1 MPLRSTV
8 CPSASRRIAFVVL
21 AAACAPPAFSQQPA
35 PVTGTQT
42 SLVLP
47 PQISEKLVRLNTDLK
62 AAQLKSDANAEAT
75 TLNAIGDLYFR
86 VSEFRR
92 ALDIYGQA
100 LEQARKAHDEA
111 QQTIA
116 LNGEAGC
123 YADLSQND
131 KAMQTSQQAL
141 ELSTA
146 SNDVDGEAA
155 ALNGLGWAQ
164 FNLGEIA
171 KALEYHKQALTL
183 AQQAGDED
191 LQAKIV
197 QWIGI
202 GDFYVGGGRKALD
215 EFTQALA
222 LFQQVADQSGQARS
236 LIYIGMERFF
246 LGEMP
251 GARAAFVQ
259 AMPMFD
265 QVGDR
270 LGKAT
275 ALNMIGG
282 AYLNAGDPKK
292 ALGYVNQSI
301 QIFHDVGNLAG
312 EVAADGSAG
321 AIYSSLGEPEKALD
335 LYKQALPLLRQTGSR
350 LGEAGALSTTGGFYF
365 DFGQYDKALES
376 YKQSLE
382 IYRALGI
389 RGSEAADLFS
399 IGAIYQAQGDQQKA
413 LDAINQSLVISR
425 AVGAS
430 IDEANELRSIGG
442 IYLRLGDKDKAMEC
456 TTQSLALFRKMD
468 NHAGEAFALLLLGV
482 DYFVSNQHDKGLDL
496 MNQALPIAIAMS
508 NPNAQAAA
516 YYLLMGAVHRD
527 QPALAIYYGK
537 QAVNL
542 LQQVRSKISG
552 MEKSLQQSFLGS
564 REDYYHFLAN
574 LLIEQGRLPEAQ
586 QVLNLLKVQ
595 EYSDYVR
602 GAAADSLSPLTLT
615 PAEQQA
621 AADYQTAT
629 AQMVAVGEKWSA
641 LKKIPNRTP
650 DQEKEYQELSDQLN
664 ASSRGLSDYY
674 GRLYKLFSA
683 SGDANK
689 QVADVKGDVSL
700 LKQAIA
706 KMPKTVALYTLLS
719 DDRYNVIVITGSTA
733 VAREYPI
740 AKKDLNQKIAAF
752 EQALRDP
759 HSDPKPLAQ
768 DLYKILIGPVKKDLD
783 QAQAQTLVWSLDGV
797 LRYVPFAALFDG
809 KQYTLENYS
818 IVTIT
823 PVSIPH
829 LTEKPDFSNLSA
841 VAMGISRQY
850 ESTLPALPAVAGEL
864 SDVVS
869 DAQGKSIQGVLPGTI
884 LLNGAFTEKAMEHA
898 LDHPHTVVHIAS
910 HFVFRPGDDSRS
922 YLLLAGKDQDS
933 QGYHLTVADF
943 RDNQQISLTDTDLL
957 TLSACETGMSGDASN
972 GREVDGLGTTA
983 QLKGAKAVISSLWE
997 VDDASTGALMA
1008 DFYKR
1013 WADGAGNVPKVEAL
1027 RLAQLDLLQGKV
1039 KPQSGASGRGFT
1051 VEENK
1056 PSTSTPQASYAHPFY
1071 WAPFVLMGN
1080 WR

>member
-1 MPLRSTV
+1 MPLRSNTSPAV
-8 CPSASRRIAFVVL
+8 SRVIACALVVL
-21 AAACAPPAFSQQPA
+21 TVACALPAFARQAAPA
-35 PVTGTQT
+35 AGAQASPA
-42 SLVLP
+42 LP
-47 PQISEKLVRLNTDLK
+47 PQISEKLDKLQAELK
-62 AAQLKSDANAEAT
+62 AESDAKAEAT
-75 TLNAIGDLYFR
+75 TLNAIGDLYFG

-92 ALDIYGQA
+92 ALETYGLA
-100 LEQARKAHDEA
+100 LEQARKAHDER
-111 QQTIA
+111 QQAIA

-123 YADLSQND
+123 YANLSQND
-131 KAMQTSQQAL
+131 KAMQTAQTAL
-141 ELSTA
+141 DLATA
-146 SNDVDGEAA
+146 ANDVDGKAE
-155 ALNGLGWAQ
+155 ALNAIGWAQ
-164 FNLGEIA
+164 YNLGEVA
-171 KALEYHKQALTL
+171 KALDDHKQALPL

-191 LQAKIV
+191 LQAKIL
-197 QWIGI
+197 QGIGI
-202 GDFYVGGGRKALD
+202 EDFNLDEGRKALD

-222 LFQQVADQSGQARS
+222 LFQKVADRSGQARA
-236 LIYIGMERFF
+236 LTVIGMDRFF
-246 LGEMP
+246 LGDLP
-251 GARAAFVQ
+251 AARAAFVE

-265 QVGDR
+265 QEGDR

-275 ALNMIGG
+275 ALVMIGG
-282 AYLNAGDPKK
+282 AYTNAGDPKK
-292 ALGYVNQSI
+292 ALGYINQAI
-301 QIFHDVGNLAG
+301 QIFHNVGNLAG
-312 EVAADGSAG
+312 EVDADGSAG
-321 AIYSSLGEPEKALD
+321 TIYTMLGEPEKALD
-335 LYKQALPLLRQTGSR
+335 LYKQALPLMRQAGSR
-350 LGEAGALSTTGGFYF
+350 KTEASALSTMGSFYLS
-365 DFGQYDKALES
+365 FGQYDKALES
-376 YKQSLE
+376 YKRSLE
-382 IYRALGI
+382 IYRALGM
-389 RGSEAADLFS
+389 RSGEAAALAS
-399 IGAIYQAQGDQQKA
+399 IGAIYEAQGDLQKA
-413 LDAINQSLVISR
+413 LDVYNQSLTITREVSNF
-425 AVGAS
+425 
-430 IDEANELRSIGG
+430 IDEANELLFLGT
-442 IYLRLGDKDKAMEC
+442 IYMRLGDNEKALDSEN
-456 TTQSLALFRKMD
+456 QALQLFRKM
-468 NHAGEAFALLLLGV
+468 NSREGEAFALLFLGAA
-482 DYFVSNQHDKGLDL
+482 DFASNQPAQGLDL

-508 NPNAQAAA
+508 DPSTEACI
-516 YYLLMGAVHRD
+516 YYILMGAVHRD
-527 QPALAIYYGK
+527 QPGLAIYYGK

-542 LQQVRSKISG
+542 LQQVRSNISG
-552 MEKSLQQSFLGS
+552 MEKTLQQSFLGS

-602 GAAADSLSPLTLT
+602 GAADALSPLTLT

-621 AADYQTAT
+621 AGDYQAAT

-641 LKKIPNRTP
+641 LKKIANRTP
-650 DQEKEYQELSDQLN
+650 DQEKEYQQLSDQLN
-664 ASSRGLSDYY
+664 ASSKGLSDYY
-674 GRLYKLFSA
+674 VRLYKLFSA

-733 VAREYPI
+733 VAREFAI
-740 AKKDLNQKIAAF
+740 AKKDLNQKVAAF

-759 HSDPKPLAQ
+759 HSDPRPLAR
-768 DLYKILIGPVKKDLD
+768 DLYKILIGPVKDDLD
-783 QAQAQTLVWSLDGV
+783 QAQAQTLIWSLDGV
-797 LRYVPFAALFDG
+797 LRYVPIGALYDG
-809 KQYTLENYS
+809 KQYAVENYS

-841 VAMGISRQY
+841 VAMGISQQY

-869 DAQGKSIQGVLPGTI
+869 DAQSKGIQGVLPGTI

-910 HFVFRPGDDSRS
+910 HFVFMPGDDSRS

-943 RDNQQISLTDTDLL
+943 RDNQQIALTDTDLL

-1027 RLAQLDLLQGKV
+1027 RQAQLDLLQGRV
-1039 KPQSGASGRGFT
+1039 TAQSDASGRGFKHA
-1051 VEENK
+1051 EDK
-1056 PSTSTPQASYAHPFY
+1056 PGTPAPPSGYAHPFY